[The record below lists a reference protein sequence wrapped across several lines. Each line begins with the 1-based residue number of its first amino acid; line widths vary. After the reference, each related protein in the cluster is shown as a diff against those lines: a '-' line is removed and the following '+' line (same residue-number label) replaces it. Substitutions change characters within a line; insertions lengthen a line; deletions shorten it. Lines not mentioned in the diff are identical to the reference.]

1 MGNNWKSLPFYA
13 PSADDDGNF
22 DSDSSGESS
31 PKSSGNNSEMKTDW
45 EKAYK
50 GLQKKYDVLKQKY
63 DKSEETVAQ
72 LEVQKAD
79 LEIQLEGKS
88 KEVNNTKTNVDKFQ
102 QDLQTL
108 QDQLKAKDVELAR
121 NLIVMKEF
129 PDMGSLIDTLP
140 KISDPEQFRESLKQ
154 LQTTIDARVEAEI
167 QKKLKGTQ
175 VNDSE
180 GPGKFSDTPEA
191 ETIDTLY
198 EKLLRFPAVRTQ
210 KQELEYQSINRKYL
224 DLVAKQ

>member
-1 MGNNWKSLPFYA
+1 MGKDWKSLPFYA
-13 PSADDDGNF
+13 ASADNDGNF
-22 DSDSSGESS
+22 DSDSSGEPSS
-31 PKSSGNNSEMKTDW
+31 KTSGNNTEMKTDW

-63 DKSEETVAQ
+63 DKSEETIAE
-72 LEVQKAD
+72 LETKKAE
-79 LEIQLEGKS
+79 LEIQLEGKA
-88 KEVNNTKTNVDKFQ
+88 KEFNTTKSSVDKFQ

-108 QDQLKAKDVELAR
+108 QNQLKVKDVELAR
-121 NLIVMKEF
+121 NRIVMKEF
-129 PDMGSLIDTLP
+129 PDMGSLVDTLP
-140 KISDPEQFRESLKQ
+140 KTDDPEQFREALKQ
-154 LQTTIDARVEAEI
+154 LKTTIDSRVEDEI
-167 QKKLKGTQ
+167 QKRLKGTQ

-198 EKLLRFPAVRTQ
+198 SKLLQFPAVRTQ
-210 KQELEYQSINRKYL
+210 KQETEYQLINKKYL